1 MKGGQIVAKTKTIS
15 DETIISALLSCP
27 TLEAAAVQC
36 GLSVRQLYER
46 RQSED
51 FTRKLREAQADALA
65 GTVRYLQQNT
75 ATAASTLVEI
85 CEHGQ
90 EQNRLTA
97 ARTLLDQAA
106 RLSEIVDFAER
117 LEALEQVSRSHN

>member
-1 MKGGQIVAKTKTIS
+1 MAKKKTIPDS
-15 DETIISALLSCP
+15 TVIAALLSCP
-27 TLEAAAVQC
+27 TLDAAAQQC
-36 GLSVRQLYER
+36 GLSIRQLYER

-75 ATAASTLVEI
+75 ATAASVLVEI
-85 CEHGQ
+85 CKNGQ

-106 RLSEIVDFAER
+106 KFTEVLDFAER
-117 LEALEQVSRSHN
+117 LEAVEKMAKEGRE

>member
-1 MKGGQIVAKTKTIS
+1 MAKKKTIA
-15 DETIISALLSCP
+15 DEIIVSALLSCP
-27 TLEAAAVQC
+27 TLEAAASQC

-85 CEHGQ
+85 REHGQ

-106 RLSEIVDFAER
+106 RLSEIADFAER
-117 LEALEQVSRSHN
+117 LEALEQVSRSHR

>member
-1 MKGGQIVAKTKTIS
+1 MAKTKTIS